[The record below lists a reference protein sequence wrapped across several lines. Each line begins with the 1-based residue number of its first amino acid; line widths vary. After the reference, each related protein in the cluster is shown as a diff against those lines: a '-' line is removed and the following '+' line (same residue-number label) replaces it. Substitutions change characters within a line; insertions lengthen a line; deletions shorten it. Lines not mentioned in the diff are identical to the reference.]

1 MYVKQGSTVEWLL
14 WLQTNCKAV
23 IYLVVA
29 ISYYMYGF
37 LLSLQMYGCKTGGK
51 VPPLAKDI
59 LLPSL
64 GTRLAEGF
72 AGQLIDLHVGI
83 AILCIVTE

>member
-1 MYVKQGSTVEWLL
+1 MNIKQGSTVEWLL
-14 WLQTNCKAV
+14 WLQTNCKVV

-37 LLSLQMYGCKTGGK
+37 LLSLQIYGCKTGGK
-51 VPPLAKDI
+51 VPPLAKDS

-72 AGQLIDLHVGI
+72 AGQLIDFHVGI
-83 AILCIVTE
+83 AIICIVTE

>member
-1 MYVKQGSTVEWLL
+1 MVANK
-14 WLQTNCKAV
+14 LQAI

-51 VPPLAKDI
+51 VPPLAKDS

-72 AGQLIDLHVGI
+72 AGQLIDFHVGR
-83 AILCIVTE
+83 AIFALSLNKYVT